1 MKLKN
6 EHDRGWWWWQWWWW
20 WATIIALQ
28 CLKPLWWWRLREVC
42 LWSILN
48 DEDDNEWSWCFIW
61 HHRSLAK
68 SWFTLAGWSYRKGRK
83 AVDSVLAASSESK
96 EETISKTQREAD
108 RQTFLALL
116 PTSWMTQEEIES
128 ALKILDQVDTKC
140 KWMVVQMIKWMRK

>member
-1 MKLKN
+1 M
-6 EHDRGWWWWQWWWW
+6 
-20 WATIIALQ
+20 
-28 CLKPLWWWRLREVC
+28 
-42 LWSILN
+42 
-48 DEDDNEWSWCFIW
+48 
-61 HHRSLAK
+61 AK

-140 KWMVVQMIKWMRK
+140 KWMVVQMIK